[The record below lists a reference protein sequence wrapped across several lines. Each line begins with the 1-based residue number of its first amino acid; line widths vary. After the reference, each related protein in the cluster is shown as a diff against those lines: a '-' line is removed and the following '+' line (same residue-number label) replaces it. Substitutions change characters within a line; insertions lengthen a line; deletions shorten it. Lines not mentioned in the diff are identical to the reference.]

1 MFRGL
6 LATIFLAGAIVV
18 FFTWT
23 QPMLDSVKGLSEQKE
38 ILNEKL
44 SSLKEIEKERENILD
59 SYNSVGDTNREKVGK
74 ILPSSMK
81 EMDLIVELENMAA
94 NSGVALKD
102 VNISDAGKEQ
112 KSTGG
117 AKTGEAFYP
126 NEIGLIIKASG
137 PYQSF
142 KEFLKSIETNLR
154 IIDIESLDFISGDVD
169 SYEYNL
175 KIKSYWKEKNYEQ

>member
-1 MFRGL
+1 M
-6 LATIFLAGAIVV
+6 V

-23 QPMLDSVKGLSEQKE
+23 QPMLDSVKGLSEQKG

-44 SSLKEIEKERENILD
+44 FSMKEIEKERENILD

-102 VNISDAGKEQ
+102 VNISDAGPESAGSVKN
-112 KSTGG
+112 
-117 AKTGEAFYP
+117 GETFYP
-126 NEIGLIIKASG
+126 NEIGLTIKASG

-142 KEFLKSIETNLR
+142 KEFLKNIESNLR
-154 IIDIESLDFISGDVD
+154 IIDVESLDFISGDVD